1 MDLGGAQPD
10 VVMDGTDQGFMQDV
24 IETSQ
29 TTPVIVDFW
38 APWCGPCKTLGP
50 MLEKHVRAAKGK
62 VRMVKINIDQHP
74 AVAGQLR
81 VQSIPA
87 VFAFAG
93 GRPVDGFTGA
103 LAESQI
109 KSFVERLQGAGGPDA
124 GLEEL
129 LALGEE
135 SLSIGDMG
143 GAAQAFA
150 EALQAEP
157 ENVKAIAGLAKVY
170 LAAGE
175 PAQAR
180 EIQASAPEAAQND
193 AGIASVRAS
202 LDLIDDAQG
211 AGDPLSL
218 QAQLQANPKDHQT
231 RFDLARALIGRGDLD
246 GACDALLL
254 IVESNRDWN
263 EGAARALLLKIF
275 DAAGAGSDLSKSGRR
290 RLSSI
295 LFS

>member
-1 MDLGGAQPD
+1 MDLGGTQPD

-93 GRPVDGFTGA
+93 GRPVDGFMGA
-103 LAESQI
+103 VPESQI
-109 KSFVERLQGAGGPDA
+109 KSFVERLQSAGGPNA

-180 EIQASAPEAAQND
+180 EILATAPESAQSD

-202 LDLIDDAQG
+202 LDLMDEGAG
-211 AGDPLSL
+211 AGDPLAL
-218 QAQLQANPKDHQT
+218 QAQLHANPKDHQA
-231 RFDLARALIGRGDLD
+231 RYDLARALIGRGDLD

-263 EGAARALLLKIF
+263 DGAARVLLLKIF

>member
-1 MDLGGAQPD
+1 MDLSGAQPD
-10 VVMDGTDQGFMQDV
+10 VVMDGTDQGFMKDV

-62 VRMVKINIDQHP
+62 VRMVKINIDEHP

-93 GRPVDGFTGA
+93 GRPVDGFSGA
-103 LAESQI
+103 VPESQI
-109 KSFVERLQGAGGPDA
+109 KTFIERLQGAGGGDA
-124 GLEEL
+124 GLDEL

-157 ENVKAIAGLAKVY
+157 ENPKAIAGLAKVY

-175 PAQAR
+175 ADQAR
-180 EIQASAPEAAQND
+180 EILASAPESLAND

-202 LDLIDDAQG
+202 LELIDDAAG
-211 AGDPLSL
+211 AGDPVSL
-218 QAQLQANPKDHQT
+218 QAQLEANPKDHQA
-231 RFDLARALIGRGDLD
+231 RFDLARALIARGDLD

-254 IVESNRDWN
+254 VVERNRDWN

-290 RLSSI
+290 RLS
-295 LFS
+295 

>member
-1 MDLGGAQPD
+1 
-10 VVMDGTDQGFMQDV
+10 
-24 IETSQ
+24 
-29 TTPVIVDFW
+29 
-38 APWCGPCKTLGP
+38 
-50 MLEKHVRAAKGK
+50 
-62 VRMVKINIDQHP
+62 
-74 AVAGQLR
+74 
-81 VQSIPA
+81 

-93 GRPVDGFTGA
+93 GRPVDGFMGA
-103 LAESQI
+103 VPESQI
-109 KSFVERLQGAGGPDA
+109 KSFVERLQGAGGGDA

-180 EIQASAPEAAQND
+180 EILASAPEAALND

-202 LDLIDDAQG
+202 LDLIDDAEG
-211 AGDPLSL
+211 AGDPLAL
-218 QAQLQANPKDHQT
+218 QAQLQTNPKDHQA

-263 EGAARALLLKIF
+263 DGAARALLLKIF

>member
-93 GRPVDGFTGA
+93 GRPVDGFMGA
-103 LAESQI
+103 VPESQI
-109 KSFVERLQGAGGPDA
+109 KSFVERLQNAGGPDA

-180 EIQASAPEAAQND
+180 EILASAPEAAQND

-202 LDLIDDAQG
+202 LDLIDDAEG
-211 AGDPLSL
+211 AGDPLAL
-218 QAQLQANPKDHQT
+218 QAQVQANPKDHQA
-231 RFDLARALIGRGDLD
+231 RYDLARALIGRGDLD

-263 EGAARALLLKIF
+263 DGAARALLLKIF

>member
-74 AVAGQLR
+74 AIAGQLR

-93 GRPVDGFTGA
+93 GRPVDGFMGA
-103 LAESQI
+103 VPESQI
-109 KSFVERLQGAGGPDA
+109 KSFVERLQNAGGPDA

-180 EIQASAPEAAQND
+180 EILATAPEAAQND

-202 LDLIDDAQG
+202 LDLIDDAEG
-211 AGDPLSL
+211 AGDPLAL
-218 QAQLQANPKDHQT
+218 QAQVQANPKDHQA
-231 RFDLARALIGRGDLD
+231 RYDLARALIGRGDLD

-263 EGAARALLLKIF
+263 DGAARALLLKIF

>member
-93 GRPVDGFTGA
+93 GRPVDGFMGA
-103 LAESQI
+103 VPESQI
-109 KSFVERLQGAGGPDA
+109 KSFVERLQGAGGGDA

-180 EIQASAPEAAQND
+180 EILASAPEAALND

-202 LDLIDDAQG
+202 LDLIDDAEG
-211 AGDPLSL
+211 AGDPLAL
-218 QAQLQANPKDHQT
+218 QAQLQANPKDHQA

-263 EGAARALLLKIF
+263 DGAARALLLKIF